1 MGGGEGC
8 LSGLVDP
15 SPSPYA
21 KIHLG
26 RNRRKSENFIF
37 YFYKNINS
45 MAYRK
50 KTYKRTYKKRTYK
63 KPLKSMVRS
72 MILKSQETKEL
83 TYPYTNV
90 GGTNLTSIGYGS
102 TSAVV
107 GFFGAVAQGVN
118 DGQRIGN
125 SLYARGIYMNLALQ
139 NANATLE
146 YYNNVRCIV
155 FQPRKGMATNIQPSS
170 TATFVQSVLS
180 GQVSSITQWA
190 GFVDTDRFQVLYDKT
205 WYIPS
210 VPQDGASTSTQPT
223 TRFIRKFIKVNRKMQ
238 WDDSGI
244 INNDVYMILLSDS
257 SSSPNPGC
265 IAGNIR
271 IYYKDA

>member
-1 MGGGEGC
+1 M
-8 LSGLVDP
+8 VRKTN
-15 SPSPYA
+15 A
-21 KIHLG
+21 K
-26 RNRRKSENFIF
+26 K
-37 YFYKNINS
+37 
-45 MAYRK
+45 
-50 KTYKRTYKKRTYK
+50 TYKKRTYK
-63 KPLKSMVRS
+63 RPLKSMVRS

-90 GGTNLTSIGYGS
+90 GGTNLSSFGYGS
-102 TSAVV
+102 STAVV
-107 GFFGAVAQGVN
+107 GFFGAVGQGVN

-125 SLYARGIYMNLALQ
+125 SLYARGVYINLAIQ

-155 FQPRKGMATNIQPSS
+155 FQPKKGMATNIQPSL

-180 GQVSSITQWA
+180 GQSSNVTQWA
-190 GFVDTDRFQVLYDKT
+190 GFVDTDRFQVLYDRQ

-210 VPQDGASTSTQPT
+210 VPQDGSSTTTQPT
-223 TRFIRKFIKVNRKMQ
+223 TRFLRKFIKVNRKMQ
-238 WDDSGI
+238 WDDSGV
-244 INNDVYMILLSDS
+244 INNDVYMILISDS
-257 SSSPNPGC
+257 GTASHPGC